1 MGALGGGGLG
11 GAEDAGVM
19 KVTKALDVHEG
30 FLDQVVEFSVS
41 DEELMMERITEFGC
55 CCCCLELGGYGVW
68 V

>member
-1 MGALGGGGLG
+1 
-11 GAEDAGVM
+11 M
-19 KVTKALDVHEG
+19 KVTKALDVGEG